1 MKHSTTQTIGVRMQK
16 TLVKM
21 LKACLK
27 TSIPN
32 SQSEFIRTAIQEKI
46 QRDFPQIWQ
55 LFSSNL
61 TEEQNDYCYETE
73 GFKKTGGS
81 YCKKDKGI

>member
-1 MKHSTTQTIGVRMQK
+1 MQK

-46 QRDFPQIWQ
+46 QRDFPQVWQ
-55 LFSSNL
+55 LFSSL
-61 TEEQNDYCYETE
+61 TEEQKILQNQKNSLQSTHNSS
-73 GFKKTGGS
+73 TVPNHGGE
-81 YCKKDKGI
+81 